1 MLGVQQPQ
9 FVTRQILSRREAD
22 LLVKGM
28 CSTVYDVILVAVME
42 SWKVPGRSRHAT
54 RQKI

>member
-9 FVTRQILSRREAD
+9 FVTRRILSRREAD

-42 SWKVPGRSRHAT
+42 SWKVAGSSRHAT
-54 RQKI
+54 R